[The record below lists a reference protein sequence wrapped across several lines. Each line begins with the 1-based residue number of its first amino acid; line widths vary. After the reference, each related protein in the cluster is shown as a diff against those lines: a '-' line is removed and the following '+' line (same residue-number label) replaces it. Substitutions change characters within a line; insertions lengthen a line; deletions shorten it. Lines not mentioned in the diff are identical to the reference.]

1 MNGQEKIN
9 LLFRGLCLLLALK
22 ISGPLLT
29 AQAPYSASDPRW
41 TDEDPTNDPNTCFEP
56 ESNCETQE
64 EWARGWCEARAL
76 SGLSSCGAPQAN
88 SGSDPRW
95 TDEDTTNDP
104 NTCFEPESNCE
115 TQEEWTRGWYEAR
128 ALSGLSPNVAPQA
141 NSGSQGAGGGSSS
154 QQRQSGGASASL
166 QSQASEPSSASIRRG
181 RYRPDVDCPYGK
193 VCVGHWPSGEIEVF
207 DVGDCCYPSQA
218 IDRFNAYD

>member
-64 EWARGWCEARAL
+64 EWARGW
-76 SGLSSCGAPQAN
+76 
-88 SGSDPRW
+88 
-95 TDEDTTNDP
+95 
-104 NTCFEPESNCE
+104 
-115 TQEEWTRGWYEAR
+115 YEAR

-141 NSGSQGAGGGSSS
+141 NSGSQGAGGGGSQGAGGGSSS

-166 QSQASEPSSASIRRG
+166 QSQASEPQSANISYG
-181 RYRPDVDCPYGK
+181 RYRPGLDCPYGK